1 MIRLTIGE
9 CRVDILPVVQG
20 LTPEA
25 DKVKE
30 AYGKYE
36 AYGLPLS
43 VEGILALSKRDTL
56 DMDDYEVNE
65 LDLVYAH
72 HLSEFGNVEFPC
84 PAFCELVD
92 LCKNDGLNVVALD
105 MNEDK
110 FTDVYLENIKATE
123 FVKEHRVAK
132 KGMKKKFDMSSPETF
147 AEEWDAY
154 VNKVKGYR
162 KLSAA
167 RERYIAEQI
176 ADLAKYRKTVLIV
189 AEVERVKN
197 IVDIL
202 EKQ

>member
-72 HLSEFGNVEFPC
+72 HLSEFGKIGRAHV
-84 PAFCELVD
+84 
-92 LCKNDGLNVVALD
+92 
-105 MNEDK
+105 
-110 FTDVYLENIKATE
+110 
-123 FVKEHRVAK
+123 
-132 KGMKKKFDMSSPETF
+132 
-147 AEEWDAY
+147 
-154 VNKVKGYR
+154 
-162 KLSAA
+162 
-167 RERYIAEQI
+167 
-176 ADLAKYRKTVLIV
+176 
-189 AEVERVKN
+189 
-197 IVDIL
+197 
-202 EKQ
+202 